1 MHRQM
6 PRVIAHRGASRDE
19 PEHTLSAYRR
29 AIEEGADAVECDVR
43 LTADLHLVCVHDR
56 RVNRTSN
63 GRGVVSALELA
74 TLEGLDWGSWK
85 ERHPDDAEMP
95 DQDRNR
101 LLTLRRLL
109 TTVTSCDR
117 EVGLAIETK
126 HPNRYRGQVERTLA
140 TVLRAF
146 ELDGPPQPGRPE
158 VCVMSF
164 SQLATQRMR
173 KLCPHLPVVFLME
186 DTVPL
191 RFRDGL
197 LPEGV
202 RIAGVSTTILPRY
215 PDLVRRHHDRGQE
228 VYVYTADEPEDI
240 DRCMR
245 MGVDAII
252 TNRPAFVRRHIG
264 LDGDVH

>member
-1 MHRQM
+1 M
-6 PRVIAHRGASRDE
+6 PRIIAHRGASREE
-19 PEHTLSAYRR
+19 PEHTLRAYRR
-29 AIEEGADAVECDVR
+29 AIAQGADAVECDVR

-85 ERHPDDAEMP
+85 ERHPDDDEMP

-109 TTVTSCDR
+109 TAVTECDR
-117 EVGLAIETK
+117 DIGLAIETK

-140 TVLRAF
+140 TLLRAF
-146 ELDGPPQPGRPE
+146 ELDAPRPAGGPE

-173 KLCPHLPVVFLME
+173 RLCPKLPVVFLME

-197 LPEGV
+197 LPKGV
-202 RIAGVSTTILPRY
+202 RVAGVSTTILPRY
-215 PDLVRRHHDRGQE
+215 PDLVRRHHDRGHE
-228 VYVYTADEPEDI
+228 VYVYTADEPADV
-240 DRCMR
+240 DRCMD

-264 LDGDVH
+264 LGGSVH